1 MAFSIVGQGFVGACM
16 IRGWAQVGG
25 WLDASI
31 NPYLRGCIQFILH
44 SVNRTSDSVRGC
56 VAVVLMSFLFVVFVY
71 LVTSS
76 QAWKRPFSTYRF
88 VSSLLVFSSFNCPP
102 LDRLDLPFV
111 SLALTFYTSSYANLL
126 QEDLEIDLEGADRV
140 SIQGQYG
147 SCVSSWYQG
156 LTSNQTSPVR

>member
-1 MAFSIVGQGFVGACM
+1 M

-31 NPYLRGCIQFILH
+31 DPYLRGCIQFILH

-76 QAWKRPFSTYRF
+76 QAWKRPFSTCRF
-88 VSSLLVFSSFNCPP
+88 VSSLLVFSSFNYPP
-102 LDRLDLPFV
+102 LDRLDLPFAFSCPHV
-111 SLALTFYTSSYANLL
+111 LHSLKCGPLTRRPR
-126 QEDLEIDLEGADRV
+126 G
-140 SIQGQYG
+140 
-147 SCVSSWYQG
+147 
-156 LTSNQTSPVR
+156 

>member
-1 MAFSIVGQGFVGACM
+1 M
-16 IRGWAQVGG
+16 IRGWAQVEG

-56 VAVVLMSFLFVVFVY
+56 VAVVLMLFLFVVFVY

-76 QAWKRPFSTYRF
+76 RAWKRPFSTCRF

-102 LDRLDLPFV
+102 LDRLGLP
-111 SLALTFYTSSYANLL
+111 LRLL
-126 QEDLEIDLEGADRV
+126 
-140 SIQGQYG
+140 
-147 SCVSSWYQG
+147 
-156 LTSNQTSPVR
+156 LTSRFTLYLKCGPLTGRPRG